1 VGGIPLDGKIT
12 ETLLL
17 SLFEPRSP
25 GHDGAVVLDGSRIDR
40 FAVHLP
46 LSSRP
51 GLYGGTRHAAAAG
64 LAESSDALCV
74 VVSEERGV
82 VSLARG
88 GILRPLESPESLG
101 SEIRAFLSAAAASS
115 PAGASWRAMARRWR
129 EALVAVVL
137 AAVAWTVLVPGSHV
151 TEDSRTAAVV
161 VENLP
166 RGYRLVSVEP
176 AEVKVLLTG
185 PRRRLPEG
193 PETFKVRID
202 ADLVELGRRTF
213 RVSPAQVEAP
223 PGVMAL
229 GIEPQIVKLSVERV
243 DTIGPPSP

>member
-1 VGGIPLDGKIT
+1 
-12 ETLLL
+12 
-17 SLFEPRSP
+17 
-25 GHDGAVVLDGSRIDR
+25 
-40 FAVHLP
+40 
-46 LSSRP
+46 
-51 GLYGGTRHAAAAG
+51 
-64 LAESSDALCV
+64 
-74 VVSEERGV
+74 
-82 VSLARG
+82 
-88 GILRPLESPESLG
+88 
-101 SEIRAFLSAAAASS
+101 
-115 PAGASWRAMARRWR
+115 
-129 EALVAVVL
+129 
-137 AAVAWTVLVPGSHV
+137 VPGSHV